1 MNRVKSR
8 ALSKV
13 MFFYFFLFAFAFTSP
28 ASGQTKAGWQTE
40 WQNAVQAAKKEAQ
53 VTIYGGDEVTHP
65 DILAAFNKAHP
76 DIKVVSVSG
85 HAEVIERIVAE
96 RRAGKYLVDV
106 FAYGP
111 NAARVA
117 YLAKFLEPTPPQLIL
132 PEVTDTSKWYGGKH
146 HYSDQEG
153 KYIFIYEGTPSGSS
167 IAYNTKL
174 VNPQEIK
181 STWDV
186 LSPKWVG
193 KIGFFAYGTGGAIP
207 TPVLMIYYNEQLGPK
222 FLKRLFDEMRVTV
235 SRDRRQATDW
245 LARGKYSLCFMCRDI
260 ERAQKQ
266 GVPVGTFGPHDL
278 KEGGELGGGN
288 SSVIV
293 LVSRAPHPN
302 AAKVFL
308 NWYLSREGQIVWQHV
323 MNKKVIEPSNSMRV
337 DIPKA
342 DVLPDAQRIE
352 GRRYPVLGF
361 LDPLPVQKLY
371 YQELLTKAKPVGE

>member
-1 MNRVKSR
+1 MRTR
-8 ALSKV
+8 LIL
-13 MFFYFFLFAFAFTSP
+13 FYFFLLTFAFGNSAFP
-28 ASGQTKAGWQTE
+28 QAKAGWQVE
-40 WQNAVQAAKKEAQ
+40 WQKAVQAAKKEAQ

-76 DIKVVSVSG
+76 DIKVVTVSG

-132 PEVTDTSKWYGGKH
+132 PEVMDVSKWYGGKH

-153 KYIFIYEGTPSGSS
+153 KYIFIYEGTPSASS
-167 IAYNTKL
+167 IAYNTKV
-174 VNPQEIK
+174 VNPKELK

-186 LSPKWVG
+186 LNPKWVG
-193 KIGFFAYGTGGAIP
+193 KVGFFAYGSGGAIP
-207 TPVLMIYYNEQLGPK
+207 TPVLMLYYNDAIGPE
-222 FLKRLFDEMRVTV
+222 FLKRLFDEMKVTV

-245 LARGKYSLCFMCRDI
+245 LARDKYSLCFMCRDI

-266 GVPVGTFGPHDL
+266 GLPVSTFGPHDL

-293 LVSRAPHPN
+293 LVNRAPHPN

-308 NWYLSREGQIVWQHV
+308 NWYLSREGQTVWQSV
-323 MNKKVIEPSNSMRV
+323 MNKKVIEPSNSMRI
-337 DIPKA
+337 DIPKT
-342 DVLPDAQRIE
+342 DVMSDAQRIE

-361 LDPLPVQKLY
+361 LDPSPVQKLY
-371 YQELLTKAKPVGE
+371 EELLTKAKPVNE